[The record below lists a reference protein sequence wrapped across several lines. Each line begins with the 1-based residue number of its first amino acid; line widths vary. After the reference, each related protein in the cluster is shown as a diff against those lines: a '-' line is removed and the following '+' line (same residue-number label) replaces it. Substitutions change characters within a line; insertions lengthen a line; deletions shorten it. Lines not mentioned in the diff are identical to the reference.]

1 MNALEPVY
9 RDIDAGV
16 PYDYDNVPKLK
27 AIVNFGTNL
36 EHPIHGWYYF
46 KEGFAPGIVHWAF
59 QRFANPTW
67 PDHVARRGA
76 RRAYRSEAA
85 YGPLVLDPFSG
96 SGTTALTCQFAGID
110 ALGIEHNPFLAFV
123 GQTKLAWPTF
133 EPEVLAALLPD
144 LTAMGGTPAI
154 DPPNLSSF
162 NRLYTPD
169 ALADLLLLKERIAA
183 LDDDGWRCFFQLA
196 LAAIV
201 ERTSLARKDG
211 KGLKVVRRD
220 RTPAPVR
227 EAFIGQAR
235 RMVEDLRI
243 QRPDVRD
250 RARLADARICQGD
263 ARRLDGVT
271 DYSVDMIVYSPPYL
285 NSFDYAEVYKLEM
298 WLLDFVQSAS
308 EFRQVRGSSLRS
320 HVSTPIAPTAYLNY
334 PPLTALIEAI
344 DQANLWNPR
353 IPAMI
358 RGYFDDMYL
367 ALAEQARV
375 LKSGATLVCVVAN
388 SAYGGVPIPTDA
400 LLARIG
406 QRLGLM
412 TDGIYV
418 ARRMN
423 TSAQQLARWGGSR
436 TYLRESAVVMRK
448 Q

>member
-16 PYDYDNVPKLK
+16 PYDYENVPRLK

-59 QRFANPTW
+59 QRFANPAF

-76 RRAYRSEAA
+76 RLVHRAESA

-110 ALGIEHNPFLAFV
+110 ALGIEHNPFLTFV
-123 GQTKLAWPTF
+123 GQTKLAWPRY
-133 EPEVLAALLPD
+133 EPDTLDALLPD
-144 LTAMGGTPAI
+144 LTAPGGTPAI
-154 DPPNLSSF
+154 EPPNLSSF
-162 NRLYTPD
+162 GRLYTAD
-169 ALADLLLLKERIAA
+169 ALADLLLVKERIAR
-183 LDDDGWRCFFQLA
+183 LDEPLSRCFFHLA

-211 KGLKVVRRD
+211 KGLKVVRRPM
-220 RTPAPVR
+220 TPAPVR
-227 EAFIGQAR
+227 EAFTGQAR
-235 RMVEDLRI
+235 RMIEDLRK
-243 QRPDVRD
+243 RADVRE
-250 RARLADARICQGD
+250 RARLADASIRQGD
-263 ARRLDGVT
+263 ARRLAGVT
-271 DYSVDMIVYSPPYL
+271 DKSVDMIVYSPPYL

-298 WLLDFVQSAS
+298 WLLDFVQTAS

-320 HVSTPIAPTAYLNY
+320 HVSAPISPTGYLNY

-358 RGYFDDMYL
+358 EAYFDDMYL

-375 LKSGATLVCVVAN
+375 LKPGAYLVCVVAN

-406 QRLGLM
+406 QRLGLV

-436 TYLRESAVVMRK
+436 TYLRESAVVMQK
-448 Q
+448 L